1 MNIIIYVFLIV
12 KVNKLNDDY
21 GIILRKHTFLD
32 NSISSKIEENMK
44 YKKII
49 DIIYFFFVKQLFKGY
64 YYSITENPFLLISSE
79 FES

>member
-49 DIIYFFFVKQLFKGY
+49 DIIYFFFVKQLFEGY
-64 YYSITENPFLLISSE
+64 YYSFTENPFLLISSE